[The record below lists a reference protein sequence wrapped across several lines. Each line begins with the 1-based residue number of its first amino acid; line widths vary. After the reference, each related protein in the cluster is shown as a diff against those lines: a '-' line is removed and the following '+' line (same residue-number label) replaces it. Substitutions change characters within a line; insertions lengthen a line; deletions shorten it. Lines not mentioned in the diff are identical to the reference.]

1 MRQILGEFQF
11 SVLPLGTLLL
21 VAVGV
26 ALGFSRYKLERRAA
40 VLVMASGA
48 LGGLLLAASFYAMGL
63 IPWAMPCLDCLA
75 RNEWYSV
82 LLTLI
87 QGWGFTS
94 GAALGWALF
103 RHKRNQP

>member
-1 MRQILGEFQF
+1 MRQILGEVLF

-21 VAVGV
+21 VAVCV
-26 ALGFSRYKLERRAA
+26 ALGLSRYGLDRSAA
-40 VLVMASGA
+40 VMVMASGA
-48 LGGLLLAASFYAMGL
+48 LGGLLLAASFYAVGL

-94 GAALGWALF
+94 AATLGWALF
-103 RHKRNQP
+103 RHKRNQR

>member
-1 MRQILGEFQF
+1 MRQILGDAQF
-11 SVLPLGTLLL
+11 SVLPLGALLL

-26 ALGFSRYKLERRAA
+26 ALGFSRYKLDRGAA
-40 VLVMASGA
+40 VMVMACGA

-75 RNEWYSV
+75 RKEWYSI

-94 GAALGWALF
+94 AAALCWALF
-103 RHKRNQP
+103 RHRRNQR